1 MSLRLLSKI
10 FIAIFAI
17 ACIIKFIGDIYT
29 LTLKKYIVKE
39 SEIFKIDSFKL
50 QGKAFY
56 ESGGKYLSPKYVFE
70 STNGYSFNIKKAI
83 FKGIAYKK
91 ELADTLQYHELSFL
105 VYSDKKTQELYFA
118 SKEPIGI
125 SVLQFQI
132 GNKKYINI
140 EKANREAK
148 NKLLRNISLDIFFLC
163 VGLILYL
170 REGKPS
176 DRDNIIMFI
185 LFVVLSFLC
194 FKVF

>member
-1 MSLRLLSKI
+1 MSLRLLGKI
-10 FIAIFAI
+10 FIALVAI
-17 ACIIKFIGDIYT
+17 ACISKFISDIYT
-29 LTLKKYIVKE
+29 LTLKKYMVNE
-39 SEIFKIDSFKL
+39 SEIFRIDSFKL

-70 STNGYSFNIKKAI
+70 STNGYSFSIEKAI
-83 FKGIAYKK
+83 FKGIAFKK

-125 SVLQFQI
+125 KVLQFQI

-148 NKLLRNISLDIFFLC
+148 NKLLRNISLAIFFFYY
-163 VGLILYL
+163 GLILYI
-170 REGKPS
+170 RKGKPS
-176 DRDNIIMFI
+176 NRDNIIIFI
-185 LFVVLSFLC
+185 LLIVLSFLC